1 MLAVNSTVTLVL
13 MLALS
18 VMVQS
23 IHRARPEDCEK
34 LHCSAPGD
42 HACPS
47 YCECVFMGFGYACVP
62 VQNWISRLGNFRPR
76 PPFPRRRRRRL

>member
-1 MLAVNSTVTLVL
+1 
-13 MLALS
+13 
-18 VMVQS
+18 MVQS

-42 HACPS
+42 HACPPH
-47 YCECVFMGFGYACVP
+47 CECVFMGFGYACVS
-62 VQNWISRLGNFRPR
+62 VQNWISRFGNLSPR